1 MTPMLSI
8 QQVKGDTHLVVR
20 RPGDCNMFKD
30 ANCRLPPP
38 HLEFNA
44 QVPRAKQLYQASFSQ
59 AAAMQPCMRPRGS
72 ACRFHGFLP
81 CTGAHGH
88 VGSEPLV

>member
-44 QVPRAKQLYQASFSQ
+44 QVPRAKQL
-59 AAAMQPCMRPRGS
+59 
-72 ACRFHGFLP
+72 H
-81 CTGAHGH
+81 
-88 VGSEPLV
+88 